1 SDGKEEKKAMIL
13 SRKSVKVVLWKRR
26 GIGSARRANGD
37 ESGRMAAGQVQ
48 GSASRVLACGV
59 RRAPVAYCRGLSAR
73 GTGEILYVRGLIN
86 AMLGVEAI
94 RTAQEK
100 FGKKPLT
107 GEQVRWGLENLNLPA
122 ERLSNL
128 DSRTSCNRSR
138 CHAPTTRARG
148 RGVSRPGTAKNGTSC
163 RVGSRPTIP
172 LSRPWSRRP
181 RQSTRQRRRS
191 RPVA

>member
-1 SDGKEEKKAMIL
+1 
-13 SRKSVKVVLWKRR
+13 
-26 GIGSARRANGD
+26 ANGD
-37 ESGRMAAGQVQ
+37 ESGRMAAGPVQ

-107 GEQVRWGLENLNLPA
+107 GEQGRWGLEKLNLPA

-163 RVGSRPTIP
+163 RRRFHYRAHGQGSRGKVRGREEDHGRLRDDQLTQCDAA
-172 LSRPWSRRP
+172 LVARSCRRNSFESEI
-181 RQSTRQRRRS
+181 REGAN
-191 RPVA
+191 VKGD

>member
-37 ESGRMAAGQVQ
+37 ESGRMAAGPVQ

-107 GEQVRWGLENLNLPA
+107 GEVGNSSHHF
-122 ERLSNL
+122 RL
-128 DSRTSCNRSR
+128 RSGD
-138 CHAPTTRARG
+138 A
-148 RGVSRPGTAKNGTSC
+148 
-163 RVGSRPTIP
+163 GSK
-172 LSRPWSRRP
+172 
-181 RQSTRQRRRS
+181 
-191 RPVA
+191 